1 MDMQQ
6 IALSISVGNFV
17 LTWGLAF
24 YMHLVNK
31 GKVTEDRIT
40 RLEQDLDAK
49 LDGQSERLARLEQD
63 ARHAPSHDDLK
74 RIHSRIDDVNERI
87 GTLQGEFSGANRTLN
102 LIHEYLLN
110 KKD

>member
-1 MDMQQ
+1 MELQL
-6 IALSISVGNFV
+6 IAVGLSIANFV

-40 RLEQDLDAK
+40 RLEQDLDIK

-87 GTLQGEFSGANRTLN
+87 GTLQGEFSGASRTLN